1 MKPQNLLYRLKRFF
15 NGESGRIIKV
25 EDLLT
30 DEKPNYIRDGY
41 GRSPKKITF
50 INPLGELVMSISLLE
65 RLRLPKSLGKPNYIK
80 MYKDYSLGMDFP

>member
-30 DEKPNYIRDGY
+30 DEKPQLEILNAEANKRWREGCMNYFLSGYYSERD
-41 GRSPKKITF
+41 
-50 INPLGELVMSISLLE
+50 MLLF
-65 RLRLPKSLGKPNYIK
+65 K
-80 MYKDYSLGMDFP
+80 